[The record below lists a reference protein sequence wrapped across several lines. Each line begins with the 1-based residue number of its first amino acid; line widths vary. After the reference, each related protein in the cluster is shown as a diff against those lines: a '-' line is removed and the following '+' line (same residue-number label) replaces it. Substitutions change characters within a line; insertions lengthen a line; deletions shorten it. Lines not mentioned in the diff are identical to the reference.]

1 MEPNDIDHLEDTPEL
16 DVRRLKRMLE
26 ARAHATREFQRVKT
40 AMLGY
45 GAAALRSRS
54 PSPPLPQGGGSN

>member
-1 MEPNDIDHLEDTPEL
+1 MEPNDADQLDEATDL

-26 ARAHATREFQRVKT
+26 DRADATSEFQRVKS

-45 GAAALRSRS
+45 GAAALRRASGTKRRV
-54 PSPPLPQGGGSN
+54 QAD

>member
-1 MEPNDIDHLEDTPEL
+1 MEPNDADQLDEATDL

-26 ARAHATREFQRVKT
+26 DRADATSEFQRVKS

-45 GAAALRSRS
+45 GAAALRRASGAKRRV
-54 PSPPLPQGGGSN
+54 QAD